1 MHFNLYTID
10 AIDLHYIPK
19 QDKGSDPDP
28 RTQQRS
34 AKEAMEL
41 SIQQVAARLQMPE
54 ETILRWVRQG
64 KIPMQHR
71 GGDYFIRLEMLER
84 WAGEHQLKVRAGSP
98 TSQTLPMVPE
108 LDGIVP
114 AMRRGGIFTAVAGDT
129 KEKVLRSAVDLMA
142 NLGPDDGERVY
153 AKLME
158 REHLASTGIGHG
170 IALPHPRSDP
180 AILLPLPQITTCFL
194 ARPVDFDAVDHHPVS
209 VLMVL
214 LSSST
219 RLHLQ
224 LLSKISFYL
233 RDRAFREYL
242 LAAPPADA
250 LLERVAQMESSAT
263 AGVI

>member
-1 MHFNLYTID
+1 
-10 AIDLHYIPK
+10 
-19 QDKGSDPDP
+19 
-28 RTQQRS
+28 
-34 AKEAMEL
+34 MEL
-41 SIQQVAARLQMPE
+41 SIQQVAARLHLPV

-64 KIPMQHR
+64 KIPMQHSR
-71 GGDYFIRLEMLER
+71 GDYFIRLEMLER
-84 WAGEHQLKVRAGSP
+84 WADEHQLKVRDGSP
-98 TSQTLPMVPE
+98 TPSTLPMVPE

-114 AMRRGGIFTAVAGDT
+114 AMRRGGIFTAVAGAT

-142 NLGPDDGERVY
+142 NLGPGDAERVH

-170 IALPHPRSDP
+170 IALPHPRADLE
-180 AILLPLPQITTCFL
+180 IVLPLPQITTCFL
-194 ARPVDFDAVDHHPVS
+194 ERPVDFDAVDHHPVS

-214 LSSST
+214 LSGST

-233 RDRAFREYL
+233 RDRSFREYL
-242 LAAPPADA
+242 LTAPSADA
-250 LLERVAQMESSAT
+250 LLERVAQLESSAT